1 MTDSVGCVRVHDLYY
16 CLQVGAGVLAL
27 PAATLQA
34 GALPSSLVLIAV
46 WMYMCCTGLLIAE
59 VNVNVMCRWVCVYIL
74 CTYLNQSLAQCGT
87 KLCQPV
93 LY

>member
-1 MTDSVGCVRVHDLYY
+1 MHVY

-59 VNVNVMCRWVCVYIL
+59 VNVNVMCRCECVCVHISIRHWL
-74 CTYLNQSLAQCGT
+74 SVALSSVRQCYRCISNA
-87 KLCQPV
+87 L
-93 LY
+93 L